1 MHGITSRKSACFIDR
16 VTSALVICNE
26 NIANDIINTIHSSVN
41 VIVRTR
47 IKGVYIVNM
56 SKSKKETYGIIVG
69 LIVVI
74 SVMALKFFAGNTIV
88 GFVKG
93 LF

>member
-1 MHGITSRKSACFIDR
+1 MAFTS
-16 VTSALVICNE
+16 NE
-26 NIANDIINTIHSSVN
+26 NIANDIKNPNYSFVN

-47 IKGVYIVNM
+47 IKGVYIVTM

-69 LIVVI
+69 VIVVI
-74 SVMALKFFAGNTIV
+74 SVMALKFLAGNTIV

-93 LF
+93 LFNLG